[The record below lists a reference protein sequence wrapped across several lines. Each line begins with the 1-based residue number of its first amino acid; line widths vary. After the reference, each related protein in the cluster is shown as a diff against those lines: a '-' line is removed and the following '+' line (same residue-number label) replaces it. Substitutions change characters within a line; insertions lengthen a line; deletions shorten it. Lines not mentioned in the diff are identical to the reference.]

1 MKHILLLVLFVI
13 ISICALSQ
21 ERIDTAYYNNLG
33 QRVSSPVFADY
44 YVLSI
49 YPTDSTKLGI
59 FKDFYLSGELRKE
72 GHFLTIDT
80 LDDHRM
86 ILDGEIVSYFKN
98 GNISGK
104 SNYSAGVL
112 DGEYLQY
119 DKDGRLEMHT
129 FYVDGK
135 LSGIHK
141 IYREDGSCQIVEY
154 YAGQPV
160 HDYYL
165 LADSNG
171 NTLKFRISN
180 NIPIWES
187 PAVVERFVE
196 YRDGV
201 PWEVYF
207 KNGLTIALTD
217 AVVRDYGKWHRI
229 DVIISNNSL
238 TPIEFD
244 PETDIVAYSVDEHD
258 IATDLQVWSCDRYM
272 KKVNRSQTW
281 TSILLSVCE
290 GTASAGAAYSTS
302 ATTSYSQYGSYLSTT
317 TTYNPSA
324 AYQANMASQQRLADF
339 SRAMQNEQQ
348 VKKLGYLKKNTVYPG
363 ESISGF
369 VHIEWIKG
377 KRVMFVIRIE
387 DAEYIYEWEFD
398 RKSAFLLD

>member
-13 ISICALSQ
+13 ISNCALSQ

-160 HDYYL
+160 HDYY
-165 LADSNG
+165 
-171 NTLKFRISN
+171 
-180 NIPIWES
+180 
-187 PAVVERFVE
+187 
-196 YRDGV
+196 
-201 PWEVYF
+201 
-207 KNGLTIALTD
+207 
-217 AVVRDYGKWHRI
+217 
-229 DVIISNNSL
+229 
-238 TPIEFD
+238 
-244 PETDIVAYSVDEHD
+244 
-258 IATDLQVWSCDRYM
+258 C
-272 KKVNRSQTW
+272 
-281 TSILLSVCE
+281 
-290 GTASAGAAYSTS
+290 
-302 ATTSYSQYGSYLSTT
+302 
-317 TTYNPSA
+317 
-324 AYQANMASQQRLADF
+324 
-339 SRAMQNEQQ
+339 
-348 VKKLGYLKKNTVYPG
+348 
-363 ESISGF
+363 
-369 VHIEWIKG
+369 
-377 KRVMFVIRIE
+377 
-387 DAEYIYEWEFD
+387 
-398 RKSAFLLD
+398 